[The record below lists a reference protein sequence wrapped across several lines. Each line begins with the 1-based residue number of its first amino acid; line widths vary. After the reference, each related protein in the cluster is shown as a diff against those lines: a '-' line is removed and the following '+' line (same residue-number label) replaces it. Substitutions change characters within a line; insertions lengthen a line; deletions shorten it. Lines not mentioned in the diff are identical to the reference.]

1 MNNIMIIISNEYS
14 YRRACKYNIEQ
25 HEAIEDII
33 LNAMRKYHNY
43 ILPTN
48 RKIIAIY
55 TVTPTYNYEGHWHIF
70 IENNNTY
77 IETTSNIYS
86 YFDLNIIESMLQKH
100 ISKSYEISDSI
111 LNLSY
116 NFQDYSTYN
125 IYKFDLNDDMYYL
138 DTVAAAFRSFE
149 IM

>member
-1 MNNIMIIISNEYS
+1 MSNIMIIISNEYS

-33 LNAMRKYHNY
+33 LNAMKQYHNY
-43 ILPTN
+43 ILPLN
-48 RKIIAIY
+48 KNIIAIY

-86 YFDLNIIESMLQKH
+86 YFDLNIIESMLQKY
-100 ISKSYEISDSI
+100 IGRQYEIADSI
-111 LNLSY
+111 FNI
-116 NFQDYSTYN
+116 NRVFEDYSTYN
-125 IYKFDLNDDMYYL
+125 IYKFNLDEDMYYL
-138 DTVAAAFRSFE
+138 DTVAATFHSFTK
-149 IM
+149 